1 MLTNAAIDFL
11 EERGI
16 DLELALKF
24 EPESRPPPG
33 GNSDGEWLAF
43 PFLRNDRPVNREYRR
58 IDQKQFRRDTGGV
71 MCFWNEVV
79 IDDVG
84 LQDYPLVITE
94 GILDAISVIQAGYPR
109 TMSMPN
115 GSQSS
120 ENASPEQTQG
130 RYRFIA
136 DVLQKMDRA
145 RQVIICADA
154 DAKGYALIE
163 DLATML
169 GPARCKF
176 VPFPDHCKDANDV
189 LVRFGAERLRECV
202 SKARWVN
209 VAGVRRFSD
218 YPPGSDADPIVWR
231 SGISPAVDKR
241 IGIMPGYSSVWT
253 GVPNNGKS
261 TLLNQIKWSLC
272 ENQPDFRV
280 AMAMLEIMPNRDY
293 RRQALQYRIGRP
305 RDGGPNG
312 QPWTREEID
321 AANNWLEDHVI
332 PIDPNGYA
340 SGNGDYEL
348 EDVEPTID
356 WFLDAA
362 TTAIVRHGVK
372 FVALDP
378 WGELIQTRERGE
390 SEHDFIGRSLSRINR
405 LARTL
410 KAHIAIV
417 AHPRKI
423 EPGRGGAIRPPG
435 PYEIAGSSYFF
446 NKTSLGVTVHRDPE
460 RDEDGDPKPGCT
472 RTLCAV
478 WKSKFHDVQ
487 GAPGQIYLR
496 YAPNKMRFECAS

>member
-1 MLTNAAIDFL
+1 MLTTNAINFL
-11 EERGI
+11 EERGF
-16 DLELALKF
+16 DLEAILRF
-24 EPESRPPPG
+24 EPESRNPAG
-33 GNSDGEWLAF
+33 ASSGEWISI
-43 PFLRNDRPVNREYRR
+43 PFMRNDRAVNHEYRR
-58 IDQKQFRRDTGGV
+58 IDKKDFRRDTGGV
-71 MCFWNEVV
+71 TCFWNEVV
-79 IDDVG
+79 LDDPG
-84 LQDYPLVITE
+84 LQDEPLIITE
-94 GILDAISVIQAGYPR
+94 GILDAISIIQAGFPR
-109 TMSMPN
+109 TVSMPN
-115 GSQSS
+115 GSQS
-120 ENASPEQTQG
+120 NGNEQSG
-130 RYRFIA
+130 RYRFLA
-136 DVLQKMDRA
+136 DVQPKLDRVS
-145 RQVIICADA
+145 RIILATDA
-154 DAKGYALIE
+154 DAKGYALNE
-163 DLATML
+163 DLATLL

-176 VPFPDHCKDANDV
+176 VPYPDHCKDANDV

-202 SKARWVN
+202 NRARWVN
-209 VAGVRRFSD
+209 VAGVRRFSE

-272 ENQPDFRV
+272 ERYPDFRA

-293 RRQALQYRIGRP
+293 RRQAMQYLIGRP
-305 RDGGPNG
+305 REGGPNG
-312 QPWTREEID
+312 KPWSPEEIQR
-321 AANNWLEDHVI
+321 ASEWLEDHVI

-340 SGNGDYEL
+340 VGNDYEL
-348 EDVEPTID
+348 SEVEPTID

-378 WGELIQTRERGE
+378 WGEIIQTRERGE
-390 SEHDFIGRSLSRINR
+390 SEHEFIGRSLSRINR

-410 KAHIAIV
+410 KAHVAIV

-460 RDEDGDPKPGCT
+460 IDEDGEPIPGDT
-472 RTLCAV
+472 RTMVAV

-487 GAPGQIYLR
+487 GQPGSFYLR
-496 YAPNKMRFECAS
+496 YTPNRMRFDGV